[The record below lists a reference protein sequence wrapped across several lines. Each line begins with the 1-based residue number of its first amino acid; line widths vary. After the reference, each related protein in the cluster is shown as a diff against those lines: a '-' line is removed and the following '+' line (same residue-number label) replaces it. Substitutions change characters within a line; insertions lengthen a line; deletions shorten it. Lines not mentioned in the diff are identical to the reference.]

1 MTAAATLTL
10 GDLLARARREAG
22 EFAAWLAGADPAL
35 AARIAD
41 ACAPDEHPAGFVRGA
56 VASFGCDAEADDW
69 AQLVS
74 AARDAADPAVA
85 TLGVM
90 VRWRLAQTPP

>member
-10 GDLLARARREAG
+10 GDLLARARREAAA
-22 EFAAWLAGADPAL
+22 FAAWLAGADPAL
-35 AARIAD
+35 AARIAA
-41 ACAPDEHPAGFVRGA
+41 ACAPDEHPASFVRGA
-56 VASFGCDAEADDW
+56 VASFGSDAQDSDW
-69 AQLVS
+69 SQLVS